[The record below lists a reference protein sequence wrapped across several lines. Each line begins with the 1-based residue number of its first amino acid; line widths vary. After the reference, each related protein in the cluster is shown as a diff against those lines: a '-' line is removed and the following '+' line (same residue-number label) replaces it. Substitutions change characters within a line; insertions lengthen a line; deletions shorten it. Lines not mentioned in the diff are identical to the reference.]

1 MINVDRIFSTIIILV
16 LIIFDLL
23 EPIFRKKGLYFSIKV
38 NQETKHQKDIYRNY
52 LKKVILIT
60 FPVGLILWYYY
71 PLETHPFAFL
81 SGFLVMV
88 SLNLFFYFI
97 ARKEVKRLKN
107 N

>member
-1 MINVDRIFSTIIILV
+1 MDRIFSMIIILV

-23 EPIFRKKGLYFSIKV
+23 EPIFRRKNLYFSIKV
-38 NQETKHQKDIYRNY
+38 NQEIKQRKDIYRNY
-52 LKKVILIT
+52 LKKVMVIT
-60 FPVGLILWYYY
+60 LPVGLIVLYYY
-71 PLETHPFAFL
+71 PFETHTFAFL

-88 SLNLFFYFI
+88 GLNLFFYFI